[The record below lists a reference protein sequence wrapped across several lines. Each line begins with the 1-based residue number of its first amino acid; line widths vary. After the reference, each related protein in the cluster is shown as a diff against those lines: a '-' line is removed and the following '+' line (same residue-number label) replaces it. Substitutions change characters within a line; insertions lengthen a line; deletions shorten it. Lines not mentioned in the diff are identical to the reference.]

1 MKVAVNF
8 ASGVASDPPIARHPL
23 LSTVVA
29 GFLSVPPPT
38 FSN

>member
-1 MKVAVNF
+1 MKVAFNF

-29 GFLSVPPPT
+29 GFLSVPPT